1 MLCGVK
7 KTFLM
12 DKMLDQELN
21 LYKSYPGKKK
31 HGYRPASDRDVLY
44 FVFSVTKKT
53 IREVCENI

>member
-1 MLCGVK
+1 
-7 KTFLM
+7 M